1 MVDAVQ
7 SSKLEHPAL
16 VIVDYL
22 ELHDEVFRV
31 AQMLGDMTDAMNE
44 RGILVVGIQK
54 KIGQQHQLG
63 RGAEFSIERARLAL
77 AMDKDVVSIMKGKN
91 WRQDNVDPNGLRKE
105 FQILNGSKFLER
117 TGWIRP
123 VEK

>member
-1 MVDAVQ
+1 MVDAVHA
-7 SSKLEHPAL
+7 SKLEHPAL
-16 VIVDYL
+16 VSVDYL

-31 AQMLGDMTDAMNE
+31 AQMLGDMTDAMQE

-63 RGAEFSIERARLAL
+63 RGAEYSIERARLAL

-91 WRQDNVDPNGLRKE
+91 WKQDVEPDGLRKE